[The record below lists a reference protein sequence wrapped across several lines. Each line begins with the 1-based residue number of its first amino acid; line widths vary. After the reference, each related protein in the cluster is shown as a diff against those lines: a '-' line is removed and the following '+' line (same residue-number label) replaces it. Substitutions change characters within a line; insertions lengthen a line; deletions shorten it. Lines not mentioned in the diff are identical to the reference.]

1 MAPTICPDLSELE
14 PFVRG
19 EVIDVVR
26 QRIESHLSDCPSCQS
41 TVSEITENLRL
52 ALALQNA
59 WPSGTASS
67 GELDGAD
74 APPRI
79 DASPPEIVGGCRILR
94 EIGRGGMGVVYEAQQ
109 QSPARRVAIKVLHAP
124 YHHERFGRLFR
135 REVEA
140 LARLKHPGIAA
151 IHAAGASEADGR
163 PCLVLELAEGRKLS
177 HWLREC
183 VTPVRRRLELFMA
196 ICHAIAYA
204 HQRGVIHR
212 DLKPSNIIIDRD
224 MRPKVLD
231 FGLAKLMRQED
242 EDEGR
247 PTDVTEA
254 GRIQGTFPY
263 MSPEQFRGSAL
274 DADVRSDVYSLGV
287 ILFEM
292 LTGRLPYDADWTS
305 LASSARAICEQPP
318 HRPSRFDRQYR
329 GDLDTIVLKAIEKDP
344 ARRYASVAALA
355 DDVARFLA
363 RQTIAARPATTA
375 YQLRKLVNRHPVAAS
390 LTAAAALCLLG
401 VSVWLSLLYRQ
412 ATALRADA
420 VAAQSAERI
429 QRQAAERSAEA
440 ALAQSQRAQAEAERA
455 EAVRTFLV
463 DMLAAPDPTG
473 RYGPGVT
480 VARVLSVAAADLDE
494 GALAAR
500 PDIEAVLRLTLGTS
514 FRSLELFD
522 DAEAQYRHALRIYE
536 QLGDAHA
543 AGMADVYGGLGTLY
557 RQNGRVAEA
566 EHAVRESL
574 RIRRALFGDM
584 SLDVATALNNLG
596 VIVQDLGRLAESEMI
611 AKEVLDIRLA
621 LLPETD
627 VLIPLSLNNL
637 GRAQELLGR
646 QDEAGASFLR
656 AIELHQRHGIDHPYF
671 ATAMNNLG
679 IIRTR
684 QQRFEEGLALFEA
697 SLEMRR
703 RVYGESHSEIANS
716 LSNLASL
723 HLSAGRAPDAE
734 PLTDQALSMA
744 QRIHPSGHW
753 YVAVLQYLRGQCLV
767 RLGRFEEAE
776 RLECEALAY
785 LQTAFGDRHH
795 RTRRAMR
802 ELIDLYTAWNRP
814 EQAAVYEAMLS
825 ESLKRDAAADTAA
838 R

>member
-1 MAPTICPDLSELE
+1 MTPAVCPDPSELE
-14 PFVRG
+14 PYVRG
-19 EVIDVVR
+19 ELIDEVSR
-26 QRIESHLSDCPSCQS
+26 RIESHLSDCASCRS
-41 TVSEITENLRL
+41 AVSDISENLRL
-52 ALALQNA
+52 ALALQRD
-59 WPSGTASS
+59 WPSEASTS
-67 GELDGAD
+67 GDCGDLDSPSWSE
-74 APPRI
+74 AP
-79 DASPPEIVGGCRILR
+79 STGIVGGCRIVR
-94 EIGRGGMGVVYEAQQ
+94 ELGRGGMGVVYEAQQ
-109 QSPARRVAIKVLHAP
+109 QTPARRVALKLLNAP
-124 YHHERFGRLFR
+124 YPHERFDRLFR

-140 LARLKHPGIAA
+140 LARLRHPGIAA

-163 PCLVLELAEGRKLS
+163 PYLVLELAEGRKLS
-177 HWLREC
+177 HWLRDAAA
-183 VTPVRRRLELFMA
+183 PMRRRLELFVA

-231 FGLAKLMRQED
+231 FGLAKLMRRED
-242 EDEGR
+242 EDEGHA
-247 PTDVTEA
+247 TVLTEA

-263 MSPEQFRGSAL
+263 MSPEQIRGSAL
-274 DADVRSDVYSLGV
+274 DVDVRSDVYALGV

-292 LTGRLPYDADWTS
+292 LVGRLPYDADWTS
-305 LASSARAICEQPP
+305 LASSARAICEQAP
-318 HRPSRFDRQYR
+318 HRPSRFDRQLR

-344 ARRYASVAALA
+344 ARRYASAAALA
-355 DDVARFLA
+355 DDVGRFLA
-363 RQTIAARPATTA
+363 RQPIAARPPTAA
-375 YQLRKLVNRHPVAAS
+375 YQLRKLVNRHPAAAS
-390 LTAAAALCLLG
+390 LTAAAVLCLLG
-401 VSVWLSLLYRQ
+401 VSAWLALLYRQ
-412 ATALRADA
+412 ATTLRADA
-420 VAAQSAERI
+420 VAAQTAERV
-429 QRQAAERSAEA
+429 QREAAERSAEA
-440 ALAQSQRAQAEAERA
+440 ALAQSQRAREEAERA

-480 VARVLSVAAADLDE
+480 VARVLSAAAAELDE
-494 GALAAR
+494 GTLVAR

-514 FRSLELFD
+514 FRSLELYD
-522 DAEAQYRHALRIYE
+522 DAEAQYRHALRLYE
-536 QLGDAHA
+536 RLGETQA
-543 AGMADVYGGLGTLY
+543 AGLADVYGGLGTLY
-557 RQNGRVAEA
+557 RQSGRVTEA
-566 EHAVRESL
+566 ERAARESL
-574 RIRRALFGDM
+574 RLRRALFGDM
-584 SLDVATALNNLG
+584 SLEVATALNNLG
-596 VIVQDLGRLAESEMI
+596 VIVQDLGNLAESEAI
-611 AKEVLDIRLA
+611 AQEVLDIRLA
-621 LLPETD
+621 LMPETD

-646 QDEAGASFLR
+646 QEEAGASYLR
-656 AIELHQRHGIDHPYF
+656 AIELHQRHGADHPYY

-684 QQRFEEGLALFEA
+684 QRRFEEGLALFEA

-716 LSNLASL
+716 LSNIASL
-723 HLSAGRAPDAE
+723 HLFAGRASDAE
-734 PLTDQALSMA
+734 PLTAQALAMT

-776 RLECEALAY
+776 RLECEALAC
-785 LQTAFGDRHH
+785 LQAAFGDSHH

-814 EQAAVYEAMLS
+814 DQAAVYEAMLS
-825 ESLKRDAAADTAA
+825 ESLQRDAAADTAA